1 MGLDRAELGAILAAA
16 RASTP
21 SEAALITML
30 GLLGLRVSEAC
41 NVRIQDTHGLERGHR
56 TLTLVGKGRK
66 PATIPLPL
74 PVAEVMD
81 AAAGERDSGPLLL
94 RGDGK

>member
-1 MGLDRAELGAILAAA
+1 LGLDRTELGAILAAA

-21 SEAALITML
+21 SDAALITML

-56 TLTLVGKGRK
+56 TLALVG
-66 PATIPLPL
+66 
-74 PVAEVMD
+74 
-81 AAAGERDSGPLLL
+81 
-94 RGDGK
+94 